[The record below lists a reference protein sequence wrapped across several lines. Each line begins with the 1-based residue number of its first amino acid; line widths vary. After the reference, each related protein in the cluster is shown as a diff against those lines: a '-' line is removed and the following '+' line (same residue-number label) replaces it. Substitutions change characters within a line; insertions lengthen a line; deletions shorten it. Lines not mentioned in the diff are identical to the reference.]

1 MHGIVEQAR
10 EIIKTTNRN
19 RKLGFTR
26 FECEVAALG
35 LLTDKEGLN
44 ELCLLHAQVNTQF
57 TEMNAS
63 TKVGSLIPEQVVYP
77 NIMKTIHDIGLRVVR
92 IECNPK
98 TEYFEGLLNGKARLL
113 LMQLKRDTDGAENAH
128 FVAIRFIDD
137 LPRETRRRARNSSY
151 NYLFADTENPIIV
164 GMSRRGNLVKYV
176 EEKSSQKRTGLFV
189 VELAKR
195 NHH

>member
-19 RKLGFTR
+19 RELGYTR

-35 LLTDKEGLN
+35 LLTDEKGLG
-44 ELCLLHAQVNTQF
+44 ELCWLHAQVNTQF
-57 TEMNAS
+57 TDINAS
-63 TKVGSLIPEQVVYP
+63 TEVGSLIPEQVVYP

-98 TEYFEGLLNGKARLL
+98 TEYFEELLNGRARLL
-113 LMQLKRDTDGAENAH
+113 LMQLRRDTGGAENAH

-137 LPRETRRRARNSSY
+137 LPRETRRRARNSSC
-151 NYLFADTENPIIV
+151 NYLFADTENPVIV
-164 GMSRRGNLVKYV
+164 GMSRRENLVKYV

-189 VELAKR
+189 IDLVRR
-195 NHH
+195 NHR